1 MTTISYPTS
10 RIFVPSD
17 LTVGLRRNITASRN
31 PLTRRRKRIE
41 YPGALWEWTLLFTPH
56 SHAERAEIEAFWNW
70 ASDVDNVIALWHLV
84 RPVPRGT
91 LRTNTTTAGAASEG
105 ASTISINATTG
116 LTLLPGDMFS
126 VALSAGGTQ
135 LVQIRSAVTSVSS
148 VMSAAAFLPPLVGD
162 VASGAAVTVVKPTTL
177 FAPEEPFVPM
187 QYSPGYAQ
195 SFPVVLVEE
204 PGW

>member
-1 MTTISYPTS
+1 MTTIAYPTS
-10 RIFVPSD
+10 RIFMPSD

-70 ASDVDNVIALWHLV
+70 ASDVDNVISLWHLV
-84 RPVPRGT
+84 RPTPRGT
-91 LRTNTTTAGAASEG
+91 LQANTTSAAASEG
-105 ASTISINATTG
+105 ASTINVNATTG
-116 LTLLPGDMFS
+116 LTLAAGDMFS

-135 LVQIRSAVTSVSS
+135 LVQVRAPVTSVSGVMNS
-148 VMSAAAFLPPLVGD
+148 VAFLPALVGA
-162 VASGAAVTVVKPTTL
+162 VANGAAVTVVKPTST
-177 FAPEEPFVPM
+177 FALEEPFVPM
-187 QYSPGYAQ
+187 QYSPGFAQ

-204 PGW
+204 PSW